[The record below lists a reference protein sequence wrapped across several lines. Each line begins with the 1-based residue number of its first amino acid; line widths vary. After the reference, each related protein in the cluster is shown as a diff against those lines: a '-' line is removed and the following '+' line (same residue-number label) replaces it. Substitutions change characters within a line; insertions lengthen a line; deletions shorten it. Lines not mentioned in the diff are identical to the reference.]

1 MNMLSRT
8 IALSLATLVLSSG
21 PPVAAAAPA
30 PVQASDPAVLSEA
43 NPQDLINEVSK
54 RLFAALESNRTA
66 IHQHPESIYPI
77 VDQILLPHFDAE
89 YATQLVLAQHWRD
102 ASPEQRQRF
111 IEAFH
116 SALLHTYGSA
126 LSDVTSDRMRLLP
139 YRGEAGA
146 QQATV
151 HTEVTRDNGTVV
163 HVDYRL
169 HRTTEGW
176 KAFDVVIE
184 GISYVHSYRTDL
196 DSEIAAKGLDSVIER
211 MKTHALTA
219 S

>member
-1 MNMLSRT
+1 MKTLRRP
-8 IALSLATLVLSSG
+8 IALCLASLALALAL
-21 PPVAAAAPA
+21 PAVAAEPAALPAGAAAP
-30 PVQASDPAVLSEA
+30 VSEA

-54 RLFAALESNRTA
+54 RLFAALESSRTT
-66 IHQHPESIYPI
+66 IHKHPEAIYPI

-89 YATQLVLAQHWRD
+89 YATQLVLAQHWRE

-116 SALLHTYGSA
+116 SALLRTYGGA
-126 LSDVTSDRMRLLP
+126 LTDVTADRVRLLP
-139 YRGEAGA
+139 YRGEPGA
-146 QQATV
+146 EQATV
-151 HTEVTRDNGTVV
+151 HTEVTRDNGALV

-169 HRTTEGW
+169 HRTAEGW

-196 DSEIAAKGLDSVIER
+196 DSEIASKGLDSVIER